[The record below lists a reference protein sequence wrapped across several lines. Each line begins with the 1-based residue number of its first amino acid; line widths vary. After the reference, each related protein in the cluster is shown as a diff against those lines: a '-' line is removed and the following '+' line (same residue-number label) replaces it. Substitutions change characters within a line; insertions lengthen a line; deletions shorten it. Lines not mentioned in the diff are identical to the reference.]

1 MSQLSITAAEL
12 DRWANDPNG
21 PVALHLKERLVPV
34 EGEGAV
40 FFPPTYAD
48 IDENYNIDKL
58 EDGTKV
64 ALVDSVGAQAN
75 RIEPIF
81 KSDKFK
87 SLVPQI
93 NIKYSNGKKGEE
105 LIEGQIS
112 ILDAGHRLGDAVVR
126 STELRSEVEK
136 AFHALL
142 RSGDASAIAKLAPTS
157 LVFGVWDSR
166 GTMAKVPRL
175 LQSTVR
181 AWNVSRLKRSAQY
194 KPALDYAAL
203 EVFSAEDKEK
213 GGAKEKNPLAI
224 AGFVDVPAPE
234 AHGGIVAHGP
244 ILRDLTINLV
254 ALRRLHGDREKEMRQ
269 YILGLCLVAA
279 AEPVDPFYR
288 QGCLLVPHADHPAEW
303 TLVERNG
310 ARIQT
315 ALNSAI
321 AFEYAQQA
329 ANAYGV
335 AAPRTVSFSKEK
347 AKESVEGKKDKGEA
361 GEAKKGK
368 KGKG

>member
-21 PVALHLKERLVPV
+21 PVALHLTERMLPV
-34 EGEGAV
+34 EGEGAP

-48 IDENYNIDKL
+48 VDGNYNIDQL

-87 SLVPQI
+87 ELVPQI
-93 NIKYSNGKKGEE
+93 TIKHDKGE
-105 LIEGQIS
+105 IS
-112 ILDAGHRLGDAVVR
+112 LLEAGHRLGDAVVR
-126 STELRSEVEK
+126 STELHEEAEK
-136 AFHALL
+136 AFKALL
-142 RSGDASAIAKLAPTS
+142 QQNDASALAKLGPTS

-213 GGAKEKNPLAI
+213 GGAKEKSPLAV
-224 AGFVDVPAPE
+224 AGFVDVPATNT
-234 AHGGIVAHGP
+234 HGGIVAHGP
-244 ILRDLTINLV
+244 IQRDLTINLV
-254 ALRRLHGDREKEMRQ
+254 ALRRLRGDREKELRQ
-269 YILGLCLVAA
+269 YLLGLCLVAA
-279 AEPVDPFYR
+279 AEPVDAFYR
-288 QGCLLVPHADHPAEW
+288 QGCLLVPHNEHPAVW

-310 ARIQT
+310 ARIAT
-315 ALNSAI
+315 ALNSTI
-321 AFEYAQQA
+321 AFEYAQKA

-335 AAPRTVSFSKEK
+335 AAPRTVTFSKEK
-347 AKESVEGKKDKGEA
+347 AKEVVDGKKDKGEA
-361 GEAKKGK
+361 GEGKKGK
-368 KGKG
+368 KGK